1 MYKQTLCLVTTVAMA
16 SLAIANEDL
25 SPDIEIVV
33 DAKGNAS
40 LNQPTIAPISV
51 TADEIQASGVSSVH
65 DIFMDLF
72 LLPISGDSVG
82 NGVLGFP
89 DLGGFGEAAKSNTL
103 VLLNGRPL
111 NNPTLEA
118 PNLSFIPVSSIA
130 RIDLYQGGASTL
142 FGSGATGG
150 VINII
155 TKQSALT
162 FENRVYAQTG
172 AFGYGKTGANTATQL
187 SDSLTLLANAD
198 VVTKDGYRHHTDY
211 TSSSGTIA
219 ISNQALD
226 HQWDLNYANSFQQ
239 RKDSGAALISDF
251 SGDRKLSGRETTLD
265 HRSEIYTFNVS
276 SLGVNG
282 QHNAHVSHRESF
294 QTGTDTP
301 SQGQSTAISNFD
313 YNYSDYESK
322 FVYGA
327 SLQLGSYEGWH
338 SGTRYQDRLDFF
350 SRKQFLI
357 DEGSNTVM
365 GARLGVVDDRIN
377 ATNQKQQTAIAG
389 EVFHEVET
397 HLGSFSAGV
406 DRSFRYANLDE
417 NASQILDP
425 QTANSVRI
433 RLNREE
439 LAAEVFYS
447 KLKNE
452 IIYDSV
458 LSANTNI
465 DNTSRYGAT
474 LRYDFDVTSQ
484 TKLIATSRWIQT
496 KIESGT
502 FDGKE
507 VPGVPSLTGG
517 LKIESNLTD
526 HQTVNLS
533 TLYVS
538 NSYPWS
544 DFDNSLGK
552 TNTHTTTTV
561 SWSYAQDR
569 FSCIFKIYNLFDQT
583 HNTYE
588 VDAWSGHSITPAEP
602 LNFEIGMAYEF

>member
-1 MYKQTLCLVTTVAMA
+1 MT
-16 SLAIANEDL
+16 SLTIADENL

-51 TADEIQASGVSSVH
+51 TADDIQASGASSIH
-65 DIFMDLF
+65 DVFTGLF
-72 LLPISGDSVG
+72 LLPINGDSVG

-118 PNLSFIPVSSIA
+118 PNLSFIPVHSIA

-155 TKQSALT
+155 TKQNALT
-162 FENRVYAQTG
+162 FENNVYATAG

-187 SDSLTLLANAD
+187 SESLTLFANAD
-198 VVTKDGYRHHTDY
+198 FVTKDGYRHHTDY
-211 TSSSGTIA
+211 TSSSGSIA
-219 ISNQALD
+219 ISNESLNR
-226 HQWDLNYANSFQQ
+226 QWDFNYANSFQQ
-239 RKDSGAALISDF
+239 RKDAGAALISNF
-251 SGDRKLSGRETTLD
+251 GGDRKLSGRETTLD
-265 HRSEIYTFNVS
+265 HRSEIYSFNVS

-282 QHNAHVSHRESF
+282 QHNTHVSHRESF

-313 YNYSDYESK
+313 YSYSDYERK

-350 SRKQFLI
+350 SRKQFFI
-357 DEGSNTVM
+357 DGGSNTVM
-365 GARLGVVDDRIN
+365 GARFGVVDDRIS
-377 ATNQKQQTAIAG
+377 ATNQKQQSTLAG

-397 HLGSFSAGV
+397 SLGSFTVGV

-417 NASQILDP
+417 NASKILDP

-433 RLNREE
+433 RLKIEE

-452 IIYDSV
+452 IIYDNV
-458 LSANTNI
+458 LGANTNI
-465 DNTSRYGAT
+465 DNTSRYGAS
-474 LRYDFDVTSQ
+474 LSYNFDVTSQ
-484 TKLIATSRWIQT
+484 TKLIANSRWIQT

-538 NSYPWS
+538 TSYPWS

-552 TNTHTTTTV
+552 TNAHTTTTA
-561 SWSYAQDR
+561 SWSYAQQNFR
-569 FSCIFKIYNLFDQT
+569 GVLKINNLF
-583 HNTYE
+583 NRTYNAYE
-588 VDAWSGHSITPAEP
+588 IDAWSGHSITPAEP
-602 LNFEIGMAYEF
+602 LNFEIGVTYEF

>member
-1 MYKQTLCLVTTVAMA
+1 MFKQTLCLATNVAMA
-16 SLAIANEDL
+16 TLTYANENL
-25 SPDIEIVV
+25 SPDIEIIV

-40 LNQPTIAPISV
+40 LNQPTIESISV
-51 TADEIQASGVSSVH
+51 TADEIQASGASSIDDV
-65 DIFMDLF
+65 FTNLF
-72 LLPISGDSVG
+72 LLPISGDSIG

-118 PNLSFIPVSSIA
+118 PNLSFIPVNSIA

-155 TKQSALT
+155 TKQSSLT
-162 FENRVYAQTG
+162 FENSIYAQIG
-172 AFGYGKTGANTATQL
+172 SFGYGKTGANTATQL
-187 SDSLTLLANAD
+187 SDSLTLSANAD
-198 VVTKDGYRHHTDY
+198 FVTKDGYRHHTDY
-211 TSSSGTIA
+211 TSSSGAIA
-219 ISNQALD
+219 IANQALD
-226 HQWDLNYANSFQQ
+226 HQWDFNYVNSFQQ
-239 RKDSGAALISDF
+239 RKDSGAVLISNV

-265 HRSEIYTFNVS
+265 HRSESYTLNV
-276 SLGVNG
+276 LTPGAGG
-282 QHNAHVSHRESF
+282 QHNAHLSHRESF

-301 SQGQSTAISNFD
+301 SQGQTVAISNLD
-313 YNYSDYESK
+313 YNYSDYERK

-338 SGTRYQDRLDFF
+338 SGTRYQDRFDFF
-350 SRKQFLI
+350 SRKQFVI

-365 GARLGVVDDRIN
+365 GARLAFVDDRIS
-377 ATNQKQQTAIAG
+377 ATNQKHQTVLAG
-389 EVFHEVET
+389 EAFHEVAT
-397 HLGSFSAGV
+397 NLGSFSGGI

-417 NASQILDP
+417 NASQILEP

-433 RLNREE
+433 RLNRED

-447 KLKNE
+447 QLKNE

-458 LSANTNI
+458 LRANTNI
-465 DNTSRYGAT
+465 DDTSRYGAKLT
-474 LRYDFDVTSQ
+474 YNFEVTSQ
-484 TKLIATSRWIQT
+484 TNLTATSRWIQT
-496 KIESGT
+496 KVESGT
-502 FDGKE
+502 FDGQE

-517 LKIESNLTD
+517 LKIESDLTD
-526 HQTVNLS
+526 HQILKLS
-533 TLYVS
+533 VLYVS

-552 TNTHTTTTV
+552 TNAYTTTTA
-561 SWSYAQDR
+561 SWSYAQER
-569 FSCIFKIYNLFDQT
+569 FRGVLKINNLFNQT
-583 HNTYE
+583 YNAYE
-588 VDAWSGHSITPAEP
+588 IDAWSGHSITPAEP
-602 LNFEIGMAYEF
+602 LNFEIGVTYEF